1 MSNTLSR
8 RLPAESLMNR
18 KRQFYTARDKVFF
31 AKIAEYIDKVST
43 FSESTKNI
51 RNQKEKLEKYIEK
64 T

>member
-8 RLPAESLMNR
+8 RLPADSMMNK

-31 AKIAEYIDKVST
+31 AKISQYVDKVGLY
-43 FSESTKNI
+43 SESTKNI
-51 RNQKEKLEKYIEK
+51 R